1 MAPALVSLLVATFV
15 KAYIILL
22 ITLASGQNRRQHVLP
37 LAHIRACQSGALP
50 MIAPRATQ
58 LPTARAHAPRGRAA
72 NGFAPR
78 GTRRTRACCRYRAS
92 RRSSTQRA

>member
-58 LPTARAHAPRGRAA
+58 LPTARAHARG
-72 NGFAPR
+72 
-78 GTRRTRACCRYRAS
+78 
-92 RRSSTQRA
+92 